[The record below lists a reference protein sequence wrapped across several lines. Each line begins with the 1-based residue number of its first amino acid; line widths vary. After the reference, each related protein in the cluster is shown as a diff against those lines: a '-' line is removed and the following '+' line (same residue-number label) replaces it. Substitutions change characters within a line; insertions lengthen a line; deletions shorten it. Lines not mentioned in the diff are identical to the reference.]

1 MNEKIS
7 FYQIKQKVKRSLTFS
22 VGKAV
27 QEKMYSY
34 CEEFKKQNLLE
45 GFSTLSTLKTYIP
58 VDLAI
63 LFYFWESILQI
74 DILAQLYKPAITRCS
89 L

>member
-7 FYQIKQKVKRSLTFS
+7 FYQIKQKGKRSLTFS

-34 CEEFKKQNLLE
+34 CKEFKK
-45 GFSTLSTLKTYIP
+45 
-58 VDLAI
+58 A
-63 LFYFWESILQI
+63 ESLGGLQYTI
-74 DILAQLYKPAITRCS
+74 NT
-89 L
+89 